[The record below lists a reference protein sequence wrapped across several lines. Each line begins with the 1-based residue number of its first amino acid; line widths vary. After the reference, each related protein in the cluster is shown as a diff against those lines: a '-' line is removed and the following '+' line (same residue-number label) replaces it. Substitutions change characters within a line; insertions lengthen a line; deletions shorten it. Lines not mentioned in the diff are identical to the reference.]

1 MLFKELAEVFEVVER
16 EPSRNAMTALLADL
30 FKTATAAESAIISYM
45 ALGCLNPP
53 YIGTQF
59 NIAEKS
65 LLKVIARIKGV
76 ELVHVKEHLQQVG
89 DCGLLIAQG
98 GWGCIVHEP
107 LTILNVNALLVHIH
121 DVSGVGSQEV
131 KEDLV
136 EQLIRS
142 LDPISAKF
150 IVRII
155 LGKLRLGFSD
165 MTLLDAFSFMVR
177 GDKSLR
183 ESLESAYNLCADIGF
198 LASVLKKDGSI
209 GLEKIMIKPGIPI
222 RPAAAERM
230 DDAVSIVAKLGQC
243 VAQPKLDGFRLQV
256 HIDNTGH
263 EPRIFFFSRN
273 LQDMSAMFPDLK
285 EVALRLPVES
295 AIIEG
300 EAISYDAQTGS
311 FLPFQETVKR
321 KRKHGIDQV
330 MQEYPL
336 RLYFF
341 DILYLNGDSLLHLP
355 HAERRVA
362 LEQLFTGNKACKQE
376 VMFPIEEVAVTTGA
390 MLKSY
395 FEQNISAGLEGVVVK
410 RTDAIYQAG
419 KRNFNWI
426 KYKREE
432 SGSLDDT
439 IDCVILGYYAGQ
451 GKRATFGIGALL
463 VGIYN
468 PDVDMFQTIAK
479 IGTGMTDGEWRAQK
493 KECDDIRIDHKPARV
508 ACAKELYPDVWVT
521 PSIVCM
527 IRADEI
533 TLSPLH
539 TAGKSDSV
547 MGFALR
553 FPRFMGYRPDKNA
566 EDATT
571 VQEIATLFQHQF
583 DKKKRN

>member
-1 MLFKELAEVFEVVER
+1 MLFKELAGVFELIER

-30 FKTATAAESAIISYM
+30 FKSATAAESAIISYM

-76 ELVHVKEHLQQVG
+76 EIAQVKEDLQNVG
-89 DCGLLIAQG
+89 DYGLLVAQG
-98 GWGCIVHEP
+98 GWGSIVEEP

-121 DVSGVGSQEV
+121 NISGVGSQEV

-142 LDPISAKF
+142 LDSISAKF
-150 IVRII
+150 VVRII

-165 MTLLDAFSFMVR
+165 MTLLDAFSFMTR

-183 ESLESAYNLCADIGF
+183 EALENAYNLCADIGF
-198 LASVLKKDGSI
+198 LASVIKKDGSV
-209 GLEKIMIKPGIPI
+209 GLEKITIQPGIPI

-230 DDAVSIVAKLGQC
+230 DDAAAIVAKLGKC

-256 HIDNTGH
+256 HIDKTGH
-263 EPRIFFFSRN
+263 EPHIFFFSRN
-273 LQDMSAMFPDLK
+273 LQDMSSMFPDLK
-285 EVALRLPVES
+285 EVALCLPVES

-300 EAISYDAQTGS
+300 EAISYDLQTGS

-321 KRKHGIDQV
+321 KRKHGIDKV
-330 MQEYPL
+330 MQDYPL

-341 DILYLNGDSLLHLP
+341 DILYLNGDSLLEQP
-355 HAERRVA
+355 HTDRRLA
-362 LEQLFTGNKACKQE
+362 LEKLFAGKEVSKQE
-376 VMFPIEEVAVTTGA
+376 VMFPIEEVVITSGQL
-390 MLKSY
+390 LKSY

-439 IDCVILGYYAGQ
+439 IDCVILGYYLGQ
-451 GKRATFGIGALL
+451 GKRAAFGIGALL

-468 PDVDMFQTIAK
+468 PDMDMFQTIAK

-521 PSIVCM
+521 PAIVCM

-539 TAGKSDSV
+539 TAGKSDVS